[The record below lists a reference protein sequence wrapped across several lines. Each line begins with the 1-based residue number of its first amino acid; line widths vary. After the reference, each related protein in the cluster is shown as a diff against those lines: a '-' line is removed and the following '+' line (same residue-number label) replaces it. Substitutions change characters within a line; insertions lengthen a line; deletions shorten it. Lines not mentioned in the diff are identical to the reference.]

1 MSPSFET
8 NSTLLVAFFYFERVP
23 DLLGFGPVAD
33 RLRLDDGKSTMK
45 PRTSAHYLFRIILT
59 AILGVCVIAV
69 PVGEASAAA
78 SSSPLKEII
87 ANGFASVNTIRGYFF
102 CSTAACKKDKSAE
115 GKKATLAM
123 NYLEGEA
130 VALQPSKAPSAQRP
144 ILKKFVADVKSLAK
158 VYAVYSSQMTS
169 NEVTRNTGILYYE
182 SANVGS
188 DIYLMTSVVAGSKV
202 LFADWGVGAVA
213 VLYTMQIE
221 TQVVSAKTSG
231 AATDVATNLDLEQD
245 AAALIKDANGPNQQF
260 NDLLVTFAKTQTTV
274 CKAENDI
281 LEKKKSS
288 LTSAKLKTDIASLSS
303 QFTNIVDLEKS
314 LAK

>member
-1 MSPSFET
+1 MSPSFAT
-8 NSTLLVAFFYFERVP
+8 NSTLLVAFFHFERVP
-23 DLLGFGPVAD
+23 DLRGFGPVAD
-33 RLRLDDGKSTMK
+33 RLRLVDEKSTMK
-45 PRTSAHYLFRIILT
+45 PRASVHFLFRIILAAT
-59 AILGVCVIAV
+59 LGAGVVAV
-69 PVGEASAAA
+69 PVVEASAAT
-78 SSSPLKEII
+78 SSPVKEII
-87 ANGFASVNTIRGYFF
+87 ANGYASVNTIRGYFF
-102 CSTAACKKDKSAE
+102 CSSAACKKDKSAE

-130 VALQPSKAPSAQRP
+130 VALQPSRAPSAQRP

-158 VYAVYSSQMTS
+158 VYAAYSSQTTS

-188 DIYLMTSVVAGSKV
+188 DIYLMTSVVAGSKI

-231 AATDVATNLDLEQD
+231 VATVIAASLDLEQD

-260 NDLLVTFAKTQTTV
+260 NDLLVTFAKTQTAV

-288 LTSAKLKTDIASLSS
+288 LTSAQLKADIASLSS
-303 QFTNIVDLEKS
+303 QFTKIVDLEKS

>member
-1 MSPSFET
+1 
-8 NSTLLVAFFYFERVP
+8 
-23 DLLGFGPVAD
+23 
-33 RLRLDDGKSTMK
+33 MK
-45 PRTSAHYLFRIILT
+45 PRASVHFLFRIILAAT
-59 AILGVCVIAV
+59 LGAGVVAV
-69 PVGEASAAA
+69 PVVEASAAT
-78 SSSPLKEII
+78 SSPVKEII
-87 ANGFASVNTIRGYFF
+87 ANGYASVNTIRGYFF
-102 CSTAACKKDKSAE
+102 CSSAACKKDKSAE

-130 VALQPSKAPSAQRP
+130 VALQPSRAPSAQRP

-158 VYAVYSSQMTS
+158 VYAAYSSQTTS

-188 DIYLMTSVVAGSKV
+188 DIYLMTSVVAGSKI

-231 AATDVATNLDLEQD
+231 VATVIAASLDLEQD

-260 NDLLVTFAKTQTTV
+260 NDLLVTFAKTQTAV

-288 LTSAKLKTDIASLSS
+288 LTSAILKADIASLSS
-303 QFTNIVDLEKS
+303 QFTKIVDLEKS